1 MCRKVTEKCHFVS
14 KIGRIA
20 HVFRVICMPVAE
32 QSGARYGGEVSRKAL
47 CHYTPF
53 VPESSQMEGT
63 KFMSAGFRFS
73 TRSSRPGLLSLV
85 AFGCGFLSL
94 GAQVVPPALVSPAAQ
109 APQTGSRGEK
119 LPGMPKF
126 HEPAPYDIDDHTG
139 YKQIFDGKSFTGWDA
154 DASIW
159 RIEDGVMI
167 GETLEGKPKGNNYI
181 VYRGDKT
188 RDFDLKLQMKIEKGG
203 GGGIQYRSV
212 AGAPWTRPQPQGLPP
227 YDLKYMMT
235 GPQADFWFPVNTSA
249 ASYSGQWYSE
259 NTMQGILAY
268 RGQVTQ
274 ALPGETN
281 RLVATIGDKQA
292 LGGYVKV
299 NEWNDYEIIARG
311 GVMMHIMNGQLMAI
325 FVDDNKD
332 SVNNQPGLI
341 GFEIESQPSKISVR
355 DIWLRKFD

>member
-1 MCRKVTEKCHFVS
+1 MSGCRRPHTHRALVTLLTT
-14 KIGRIA
+14 A
-20 HVFRVICMPVAE
+20 VF
-32 QSGARYGGEVSRKAL
+32 GTLGLAL
-47 CHYTPF
+47 
-53 VPESSQMEGT
+53 Q
-63 KFMSAGFRFS
+63 
-73 TRSSRPGLLSLV
+73 
-85 AFGCGFLSL
+85 
-94 GAQVVPPALVSPAAQ
+94 AQVVPPALVSPAAQ
-109 APQTGSRGEK
+109 PPQTGTHGET

-126 HEPAPYDIDDHTG
+126 HDPAPYDIDDHTG

-154 DASIW
+154 DPSIW
-159 RIEDGVMI
+159 RIEDGLMI
-167 GETLEGKPKGNNYI
+167 GETLEDKPKGNNYV
-181 VYRGDKT
+181 VYHGDKT

-203 GGGIQYRSV
+203 GGGIQYRSL
-212 AGAPWTRPQPQGLPP
+212 AGLPWTRQQPSGQPP
-227 YDLKYMMT
+227 YDLKFMMT
-235 GPQADFWFPVNTSA
+235 GPQADFWFPVNSSA

-311 GVMMHIMNGQLMAI
+311 GVMMHIMNGQLMAVFI
-325 FVDDNKD
+325 DDNKD
-332 SVNNQPGLI
+332 SVNNQPGYI
-341 GFEIESQPSKISVR
+341 GFEIESQPCRISVR